1 MVDLFCSD
9 TKTAEG
15 LIYLAFRYVLRE
27 RVMGIEPTYTAW
39 KAVILPLNYTRNGD
53 SYIIMPGFLCQE
65 KICDLLFLNIFF
77 EVLRLFYAFLQIPY
91 FCCPW
96 TWSRVYSVENKNKR
110 NKCG

>member
-9 TKTAEG
+9 TKTAES
-15 LIYLAFRYVLRE
+15 LIYLAFRYVLKE

-65 KICDLLFLNIFF
+65 K
-77 EVLRLFYAFLQIPY
+77 YAIYCF
-91 FCCPW
+91 
-96 TWSRVYSVENKNKR
+96 
-110 NKCG
+110 